1 MASGRILEKYS
12 GIWQKIG
19 NMLFGPL
26 ADFWKKCDDGLW
38 PNFGKCYLA
47 LWPNFGKCYSGL
59 WPTLERDKKHQ
70 SDQANAD
77 QHRPTQANKMA
88 GARPT
93 QTNTG
98 QHRPTYPTHQ
108 GSVIIFGFSEN
119 FEILG
124 ASVGISNLIFY
135 LFKLCVDK
143 IICCLALLK
152 IKIILWVLKYFSCL
166 WEFTRHRAN
175 TPKQDAHVGPVACEL
190 V

>member
-19 NMLFGPL
+19 NMVFGPL
-26 ADFWKKCDDGLW
+26 ADFCKKCDDGLW

-47 LWPNFGKCYSGL
+47 LWPNFGKCYSSL

-108 GSVIIFGFSEN
+108 GSAIIFGFSEK

-124 ASVGISNLIFY
+124 ASVRISNLIFY

-152 IKIILWVLKYFSCL
+152 NQNYFVGF
-166 WEFTRHRAN
+166 EIFFMFVGVHTPPGQHAQTRRACW
-175 TPKQDAHVGPVACEL
+175 TGRV
-190 V
+190 